1 MGARRPRTGHYGF
14 GLVEI
19 LVVLVV
25 LALAGVLLLRYV
37 GSTQKTVEKFQQDRP
52 LANARLMADRATLE
66 TLTGLVRS
74 YQAQKGQWPPD
85 RAAVLALLVSAP
97 KFQCAGNDFEYD
109 PATGA
114 LRLLITDA
122 DRC

>member
-1 MGARRPRTGHYGF
+1 MGARRAGTGRRGF

-19 LVVLVV
+19 LVVLAV
-25 LALAGVLLLRYV
+25 LALAGVLLVRYV
-37 GSTQKTVEKFQQDRP
+37 GSTQKTVEKFQRDRP

-66 TLTGLVRS
+66 TLAGLVRN
-74 YQAQKGQWPPD
+74 YQAQKGQWPLD

-109 PATGA
+109 AATGA
-114 LRLLITDA
+114 LRLLVTDA
-122 DRC
+122 ARC

>member
-1 MGARRPRTGHYGF
+1 MGARRAGTGRRGF

-19 LVVLVV
+19 LVVLAV
-25 LALAGVLLLRYV
+25 LALAGVLLVRYV
-37 GSTQKTVEKFQQDRP
+37 GSTQKTVETFQRDRP

-66 TLTGLVRS
+66 TLAGLVRH
-74 YQAQKGQWPPD
+74 YQAQKGQWPLD

-109 PATGA
+109 AATGA
-114 LRLLITDA
+114 LRLLVTDA
-122 DRC
+122 ARC

>member
-1 MGARRPRTGHYGF
+1 MGARRAGTGRRGF

-19 LVVLVV
+19 LVVLAV
-25 LALAGVLLLRYV
+25 LALAGVLLVRYV
-37 GSTQKTVEKFQQDRP
+37 GSTQKTVETFQRDRP

-66 TLTGLVRS
+66 TLAGLVRN
-74 YQAQKGQWPPD
+74 YQAQKGQWPLD

-109 PATGA
+109 AATGA
-114 LRLLITDA
+114 LRLLVTDA
-122 DRC
+122 ARC

>member
-1 MGARRPRTGHYGF
+1 MDARRPGTGHRGF

-25 LALAGVLLLRYV
+25 LALGGVLLLRYA

-52 LANARLMADRATLE
+52 FAHARLMADRATLE
-66 TLTGLVRS
+66 TLADLVRS
-74 YQAQKGQWPPD
+74 YQAQKGQWPAD
-85 RAAVLALLVSAP
+85 RAAVLALLMSAP
-97 KFQCAGNDFEYD
+97 KFQCAGNDFEYE

-114 LRLLITDA
+114 LRLLVTDA